1 MFERSEIKILE
12 GALRAMTLA
21 CEALEAHN
29 KRLVEDIKLLDQEV
43 ITLRTKLQDTK
54 INSTPHE

>member
-12 GALRAMTLA
+12 SALRAMTLA

-29 KRLVEDIKLLDQEV
+29 KRLVEDINLLDQEV